1 MCIRIY
7 THTLSYWLVGFEVQQ
22 KTNIALQSIKE
33 KNRRPSSF
41 QMVILSDRST
51 LNFRHLQFKIV
62 TWSLRFECV
71 FTFIVHLFSK
81 LFGTVFWGHSDCH
94 NTSQER
100 ACLWCQFQVFKFG
113 LGCGFFCLWSLRF
126 ICNNCT
132 FNFLYP
138 LTPEFSFFPPS
149 PHSYIHSWTILSG
162 KAPWWKDQDRNSDH
176 SSVFSL
182 E

>member
-1 MCIRIY
+1 MFDTILLIFNFSGKIDLFPGAIFITTVVFSVCVYIY
-7 THTLSYWLVGFEVQQ
+7 THTHTLSYWLVGFEVQQ

-113 LGCGFFCLWSLRF
+113 LGCGFFSLKSAF
-126 ICNNCT
+126 Y
-132 FNFLYP
+132 L
-138 LTPEFSFFPPS
+138 
-149 PHSYIHSWTILSG
+149 
-162 KAPWWKDQDRNSDH
+162 
-176 SSVFSL
+176 
-182 E
+182 

>member
-1 MCIRIY
+1 MCICIY